1 MSLNPQQVTNTI
13 NELQANFERSGLT
26 KTQVATDLHISL
38 TKLDRLMT
46 LTQESLNDPW
56 ILRNY
61 LIEKVTENGQQ
72 PVFFTALAGDWHQ
85 YWFLNSHAIDQRKI
99 TAGDN

>member
-13 NELQANFERSGLT
+13 NELQENFERSGLT
-26 KTQVATDLHISL
+26 KQQVATDLDISL
-38 TKLDRLMT
+38 TKLERLFT
-46 LTQESLNDPW
+46 LTQSSLNDPL

-61 LIEKVTENGQQ
+61 LIEKVEANGQQ
-72 PVFFTALAGDWHQ
+72 PVEFTALVGDWHQ
-85 YWFLNSHAIDQRKI
+85 YWFLNSRVIDKRKI